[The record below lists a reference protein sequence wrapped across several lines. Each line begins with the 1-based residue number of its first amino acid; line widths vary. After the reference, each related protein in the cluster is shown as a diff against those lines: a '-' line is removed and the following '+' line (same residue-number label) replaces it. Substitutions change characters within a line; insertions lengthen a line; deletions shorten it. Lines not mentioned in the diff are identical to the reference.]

1 MHKYFWQIMK
11 LYWIRAKMRCK
22 IIHVRYVLENLSQ
35 LQTAQVKVLYKNN
48 MKSLILGH
56 TWNNIVL
63 FFSESEGWTWLG
75 ALACLLR
82 GCIFRFASWTL
93 LCITA
98 VTLLHRER
106 NSCCSSKPES
116 SKIRS
121 GKELRALARL
131 VRLVWLPIVN
141 IAACPVVLFGLSSS
155 SNGLSSGEAG
165 TFPSHRG
172 KSKLDS
178 LFRCSFN
185 SFRRWRSWRLNFSM
199 QSSINDEGAFL
210 WATVTF
216 PQYKTSNFWE
226 L

>member
-1 MHKYFWQIMK
+1 MN
-11 LYWIRAKMRCK
+11 
-22 IIHVRYVLENLSQ
+22 RYKNIYDTSWSHIGSILLSLQNLSQ
-35 LQTAQVKVLYKNN
+35 TPQGKKIRYKTNRKLLVLE
-48 MKSLILGH
+48 H

-63 FFSESEGWTWLG
+63 FFSESEGCTWLG

-82 GCIFRFASWTL
+82 DCIFRFVSWTL

-98 VTLLHRER
+98 VTLLQRER

-116 SKIRS
+116 SKILS
-121 GKELRALARL
+121 GKEPRVLPRL
-131 VRLVWLPIVN
+131 VRLVWLPMVN
-141 IAACPVVLFGLSSS
+141 IAACPEVLFGLSNSS
-155 SNGLSSGEAG
+155 KGLSRGEAG
-165 TFPSHRG
+165 TFSSHRG

-178 LFRCSFN
+178 LFRCSFS

-199 QSSINDEGAFL
+199 QSSISVEGAFL

-226 L
+226 S

>member
-1 MHKYFWQIMK
+1 MKPHQIHTTYLTK
-11 LYWIRAKMRCK
+11 LVQCEAETSDK
-22 IIHVRYVLENLSQ
+22 L
-35 LQTAQVKVLYKNN
+35 
-48 MKSLILGH
+48 LGH

-121 GKELRALARL
+121 GKELRVLARL
-131 VRLVWLPIVN
+131 VKLFWLPIVN
-141 IAACPVVLFGLSSS
+141 ITACPVVLFGLSSS
-155 SNGLSSGEAG
+155 SNGLPNGEAG
-165 TFPSHRG
+165 ASPSDRG

-178 LFRCSFN
+178 LFRCSLS